1 MSELSKAHIIHFFDD
16 ATEYCAFIRLL
27 LQGKVKH
34 HFVCRAQ
41 FPAIYKVHGIGYCE
55 KYDGLYGRGWRVVL
69 FRSGKGFNN
78 NIVKYY
84 IIGESKQSNQL
95 DSTEKGK
102 SNERKRVQSQFG
114 NKVRRRRANDD

>member
-16 ATEYCAFIRLL
+16 ATEYCTFIRLL

-34 HFVCRAQ
+34 HFLCRAQ
-41 FPAIYKVHGIGYCE
+41 FPAIYKVRGIGYCE

-78 NIVKYY
+78 NIVHYY
-84 IIGESKQSNQL
+84 IVGDSNQL
-95 DSTEKGK
+95 ESNQLEST
-102 SNERKRVQSQFG
+102 RKRRCM
-114 NKVRRRRANDD
+114 K

>member
-84 IIGESKQSNQL
+84 IIGESNRL

-102 SNERKRVQSQFG
+102 SNERKRVQSKFG
-114 NKVRRRRANDD
+114 DKVRRR